1 MAQRAG
7 IVTLAS
13 DSTAGTHVKSRH
25 TGTIDLDRFLPYRLS
40 VLSNLV
46 SGAIA
51 EAYQRRFGLSI
62 PEWRVLAVLARYPG
76 LSAAEVAERTRMDAV
91 AVSRAVARLLAAGRL
106 RRATSRDDRRRSVLT
121 VSAAGAAVYREV
133 APIALGYERELLAA
147 LGPEERAA
155 IDRSLEALTDRA
167 QALAKSADAAATG
180 SSGAPSSRR
189 KGAESHAAMP
199 QPQPRARR
207 RT

>member
-1 MAQRAG
+1 MRLARRAG
-7 IVTLAS
+7 IVTLAN
-13 DSTAGTHVKSRH
+13 DSTAGRHVKPPHS
-25 TGTIDLDRFLPYRLS
+25 GTIDLDRFLPYRLS

-51 EAYQRRFGLSI
+51 DAYQRRFGLSI

-121 VSAAGAAVYREV
+121 VSAAGLAVYREV

-147 LGPEERAA
+147 LGPEARAA
-155 IDRSLEALTDRA
+155 LDGLLQALTARAEALVTHVGPA
-167 QALAKSADAAATG
+167 AKTA
-180 SSGAPSSRR
+180 SRPAR
-189 KGAESHAAMP
+189 P
-199 QPQPRARR
+199 RR
-207 RT
+207 RER